1 MELLTSAQQELYD
14 WLVQYINENQYAP
27 SIRQMMIAMN
37 LRSPAPV
44 QSRLERLRNKGYIT
58 WTEGKARTIRILN
71 SEPKGIPIIGT
82 IEADGI
88 IKLFDGIK
96 YRVDFCYLSYVENA
110 WGLVVSDK
118 ITNNDSIIANDIAI
132 MRPFE
137 ENEILEKDQV
147 IAAKIEKHEI
157 ILKRYSRWGNMAM
170 LKSINSDYQLL
181 KMEPN
186 QLKIEGVL
194 IGIWKKL

>member
-14 WLVQYINENQYAP
+14 WLVQYINENQHAP
-27 SIRQMMIAMN
+27 SIRQMMIAMR

-71 SEPKGIPIIGT
+71 SEPKGILIMGT

-88 IKLFDGIK
+88 IKFFDDTK
-96 YRVDFCYLSYVENA
+96 YRVDFCYLSHVEKA
-110 WGLVVSDK
+110 WGLVVSDN
-118 ITNNDSIIANDIAI
+118 ITSNDSIIVNDIAV
-132 MRPFE
+132 MRPFR
-137 ENEILEKDQV
+137 ENEVLAKDQIIV
-147 IAAKIEKHEI
+147 AKIEKHKI
-157 ILKRYSRWGNMAM
+157 ILKRYSKWGNMAM
-170 LKSINSDYQLL
+170 LKSISSDYQLL
-181 KMEPN
+181 KVEPN
-186 QLKIEGVL
+186 QLTIEGVL

>member
-14 WLVQYINENQYAP
+14 WLVQYINENQHAP
-27 SIRQMMIAMN
+27 SIRQMMIAMR

-58 WTEGKARTIRILN
+58 WTEGKARTIKILN

-82 IEADGI
+82 IKADGI
-88 IKLFDGIK
+88 IKFFNDIK
-96 YRVDFCYLSYVENA
+96 YRVDFCYLSHVEKA
-110 WGLVVSDK
+110 WGLTVSDNIISK
-118 ITNNDSIIANDIAI
+118 DLIIANDIAV

-137 ENEILEKDQV
+137 ENEVLAKDQI
-147 IAAKIEKHEI
+147 IATKIEKHKV
-157 ILKRYSRWGNMAM
+157 ILKRYSKWGNMVM

-181 KMEPN
+181 KLEPN
-186 QLKIEGVL
+186 QLTIEGVL
-194 IGIWKKL
+194 IGIWKKF